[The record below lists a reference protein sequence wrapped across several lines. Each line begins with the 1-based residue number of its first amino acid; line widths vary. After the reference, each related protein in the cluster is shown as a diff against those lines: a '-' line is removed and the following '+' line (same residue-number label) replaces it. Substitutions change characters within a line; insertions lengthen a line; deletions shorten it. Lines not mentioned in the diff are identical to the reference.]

1 MRLDFVTAALMGEG
15 KTLRAWIP
23 FLASA
28 VLTSGLAMESPAF
41 AQAIPTSVPGQAPA
55 SEPTTQSSIGL
66 WDRDTLLGDLGS
78 ARATLA
84 DIGIEL
90 KAQETSE
97 VLGNVTGGVRRGVIY
112 EGATLATLSVDTQKF
127 LGFGG
132 GTFSVSGFQIH
143 GKGLSSANLDNL
155 NVVSGIEAKPSTR
168 LFELWYEQSIL
179 NGGVSVRV
187 GQQAADQEFAV
198 SQYGALFVNSGF
210 GWATLTAIDLPS
222 GGPAYPFAT
231 PGVRV
236 KVQPTDD
243 LALLVGLYNGDPDD
257 NGSGTSFRVDKGA
270 FLIGE
275 LQYSLNSSE
284 TDTGLPG
291 TYKVGAWYNSNSFPD
306 QRFGSDGL
314 SLANPVSN
322 GMPLLHRGDW
332 GLYALVD
339 QMIYRVPGTKDQ
351 GLGLFGR
358 IMAAPGDRNQIGFYV
373 NAGASYKGAIPGR
386 PDDTAGVGV
395 IYSRVSNTASNLDVD
410 TAAFSGAPRRIR
422 DAETVLE
429 VTYQAQ
435 ITPWWTLQPDF
446 QYVFKPA
453 GGIPDPSRPSE
464 VIGDAAV
471 LGLRATI
478 TF

>member
-1 MRLDFVTAALMGEG
+1 MRLDFVTAASMDGDVLVRMWNSFF
-15 KTLRAWIP
+15 A
-23 FLASA
+23 A
-28 VLTSGLAMESPAF
+28 VVLSSGLLMASSALAQVPPSSLSSQVPA
-41 AQAIPTSVPGQAPA
+41 T
-55 SEPTTQSSIGL
+55 EPTTQSGISL
-66 WDRDTLLGDLGS
+66 RDRDTLLGDLGGV
-78 ARATLA
+78 RASLE

-97 VLGNVTGGVRRGVIY
+97 VLGNITGGVHRGVIY
-112 EGATLATLSVDTQKF
+112 EGATLATLSVDTEKL

-132 GTFSVSGFQIH
+132 GTFNVSGFQIH
-143 GKGLSSANLDNL
+143 GKGLSANNLDNL
-155 NVVSGIEAKPSTR
+155 NVASGIEAKPSTR

-179 NGGVSVRV
+179 NGGVSIRI

-198 SQYGALFVNSGF
+198 SQYGGLFVNSGF

-270 FLIGE
+270 LLIGE
-275 LQYSLNSSE
+275 VEYSVNSSG

-306 QRFGSDGL
+306 QRFGTDGL
-314 SLANPVSN
+314 SLAEPVSN
-322 GMPLLHRGDW
+322 GVPLLHRGDW
-332 GLYALVD
+332 GIYALAD

-358 IMAAPGDRNQIGFYV
+358 IMAAPSDRNQISFYV
-373 NAGASYKGAIPGR
+373 NAGANYKGMIRGR
-386 PDDTAGVGV
+386 PDDTAGIGV
-395 IYSRVSNTASNLDVD
+395 IYSRIGDTARNLDAD
-410 TAAFSGAPRRIR
+410 TVTVSGNPRPIR

-446 QYVFKPA
+446 QYVFSPG
-453 GGIPDPSRPSE
+453 GGIPDPSRPSKM
-464 VIGDAAV
+464 IGDAAV

>member
-1 MRLDFVTAALMGEG
+1 MSLWRRVLFIAL
-15 KTLRAWIP
+15 
-23 FLASA
+23 A
-28 VLTSGLAMESPAF
+28 VVISGLLMEAPAF
-41 AQAIPTSVPGQAPA
+41 AQMAAANSDQAPTA
-55 SEPTTQSSIGL
+55 EAEAQSSDGL
-66 WDRDTLLGDLGS
+66 WDRDTLLGDLGGVRS
-78 ARATLA
+78 RLT
-84 DIGIEL
+84 DMGIEL

-97 VLGNVTGGVRRGVIY
+97 VLGNVTGGVNRGAIY
-112 EGATLATLSVDTQKF
+112 EGATLATLSIDTEKF

-132 GTFSVSGFQIH
+132 GTFTVSGIQIH
-143 GKGLSSANLDNL
+143 GKGLSANNLDNL
-155 NVVSGIEAKPSTR
+155 NVASGIEAKPSTR
-168 LFELWYEQSIL
+168 LFELWYEQSI
-179 NGGVSVRV
+179 VRGRASIRI

-231 PGVRV
+231 PGVRL
-236 KVQPTDD
+236 KVQPSDD

-275 LQYSLNSSE
+275 VQYSINGSE
-284 TDTGLPG
+284 SDTGLPG
-291 TYKVGAWYNSNSFPD
+291 TYKLGAWYNSNSFPD
-306 QRFGSDGL
+306 QRFGTDGM
-314 SLANPVSN
+314 SLANPASN
-322 GMPLLHRGDW
+322 GVPVLHRGDW
-332 GLYALVD
+332 GIYALAD

-358 IMAAPGDRNQIGFYV
+358 VMVAPSDRNEISFYV
-373 NAGASYKGAIPGR
+373 NAGASYKGVIPGR
-386 PDDTAGVGV
+386 PDDTAGIGV
-395 IYSRVSNTASNLDVD
+395 IYSRISNTARNRD
-410 TAAFSGAPRRIR
+410 TDAVTFSEAPGRVR

-446 QYVFKPA
+446 QYVFSPG
-453 GGIPDPSRPSE
+453 GGIPDPNQPSKT
-464 VIGDAAV
+464 IGDAAV